1 MIINDDFNNYKK
13 YNIPKADL
21 ILTDIPYCIGL
32 NAYASNR
39 SWWKDGNV
47 ANGNSK
53 RAKTEF
59 FSGEGQFDI
68 DQFLDFCK
76 NNLKENGSVIVWCS
90 HLQQFEIISK
100 MKKYGFK
107 KYIPLVFI
115 KNNSAET
122 LKVNMRIVGA
132 CEYGLQLIQNRLPA
146 FYNNRKM
153 IKNWFNM
160 KTQYF
165 SVKKLHPN
173 QKPDDLLEQFIQ
185 LYTKEGDVVIDCC
198 AGSGSTMVACKK
210 LNRNF
215 IGIEINNEYFK
226 IAESRI
232 NSINN
237 ENKNEMFDL

>member
-1 MIINDDFNNYKK
+1 MIINDDFNNYEK

-47 ANGNSK
+47 ANGKSK

-68 DQFLDFCK
+68 DQFLSFCK

-165 SVKKLHPN
+165 SVKN
-173 QKPDDLLEQFIQ
+173 YIQ
-185 LYTKEGDVVIDCC
+185 IK
-198 AGSGSTMVACKK
+198 
-210 LNRNF
+210 
-215 IGIEINNEYFK
+215 
-226 IAESRI
+226 SR
-232 NSINN
+232 
-237 ENKNEMFDL
+237 MTY